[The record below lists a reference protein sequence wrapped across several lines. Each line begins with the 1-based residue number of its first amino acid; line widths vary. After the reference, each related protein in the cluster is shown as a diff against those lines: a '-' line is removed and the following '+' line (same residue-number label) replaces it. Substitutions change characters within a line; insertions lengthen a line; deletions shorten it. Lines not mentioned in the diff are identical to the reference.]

1 MNYSDYLKK
10 IAGERDVEKLKTLAK
25 KIYDD
30 QNLLAVQRKAL
41 LSAYKEKLRELH
53 IKIVQTSE
61 NKTFVSLYYLIKK
74 RHDSELGKLIY
85 DLHQKNI
92 LNKVETDILFRLY
105 ERKSLDVEES
115 NSNIAPTTGSENP
128 EPEPVVEP
136 F

>member
-115 NSNIAPTTGSENP
+115 NSNIPTTGSENP

>member
-1 MNYSDYLKK
+1 MYSNYLKE

-115 NSNIAPTTGSENP
+115 NSNIPTTGSENP